1 MRLTLAAALACFAA
15 SASASAAGL
24 PQVSVG
30 RIERIEAMLSAFL
43 PARNVDVWLP
53 PGYPQQAPYAVI
65 YMHDGQMLFD
75 PFETW
80 NHQEWRADEVAAE
93 VIRTGRTRPFII
105 VGVWNDPAARISEY
119 FPQRAFEALSPENQ
133 RALFALKRGEEPFF
147 SRPVDSDNYLKFLVE
162 ELKPRIDRSY
172 AVDGSRESTVIM
184 GSSMGGLISM
194 YALSEYPEVFG
205 AAACLSTHWPGTV
218 RPEIF
223 GVGEV
228 FFGYV
233 DAHFPPPG
241 PNRIYFDHGSESLD
255 QHYAKLQQEV
265 DRRLR
270 ARGYDATRMLSL
282 SFPGTD
288 HSEQAWGARLHV
300 PMQFLLPPRG

>member
-1 MRLTLAAALACFAA
+1 MRLIFAAALACLAA
-15 SASASAAGL
+15 SASAGL
-24 PQVSVG
+24 PQVSAG
-30 RIERIEAMLSAFL
+30 RIERIESMPSAFL
-43 PARNVDVWLP
+43 PPRNVDVWLP

-75 PFETW
+75 PSETW
-80 NHQEWRADEVAAE
+80 NRQEWRADEVAAE
-93 VIRTGRTRPFII
+93 VIRSGRTRPFII

-119 FPQRAFEALSPENQ
+119 FPQRAFEALSPESQ
-133 RALFALKRGEEPFF
+133 QALFALKRGEEPFF

-162 ELKPRIDRSY
+162 ELKPRIDRTY
-172 AVDGSRESTVIM
+172 AVDGSRESTVVM

-194 YALSEYPEVFG
+194 YALSEYPQVFG

-218 RPEIF
+218 SPGDFSVAEA
-223 GVGEV
+223 

-241 PNRIYFDHGSESLD
+241 PHRIYFDHGSETLD
-255 QHYAKLQQEV
+255 QHYAKLQQEI

-270 ARGYDATRMLSL
+270 ARGYAFPRILSL

-300 PMQFLLPPRG
+300 PMQFLLPPR